1 MQHIRFIF
9 LALALTALGGCA
21 LLPSSIPSSSY
32 RQPARPVTDSHNVE
46 RWQEHYDPKTQPY
59 TVLGRTYYPLPDAQ
73 GYDEVGVASWYG
85 DDFHGKKTA
94 SGDIYDMYAVSA
106 AHKTLPLGT
115 VVRVTNLHN
124 GRQVDLLV
132 NDRGPFVD
140 GRVIDLSYGAAKQLG
155 SARQGIAKVR
165 VTAIGSYSAPSSY
178 LAGNSRRAPARSAE
192 SAQGYYIQ
200 VGTFAVEENAYR
212 LRERLVGSGFSGT
225 RGRTIMRGGREVYL
239 VQAGAFRDMEQ
250 ARVALNRLR
259 SEFPGSYIDS

>member
-32 RQPARPVTDSHNVE
+32 RQPTRPVTDSHNVE
-46 RWQEHYDPKTQPY
+46 RWQEQYDPKTQPY

-178 LAGNSRRAPARSAE
+178 LASNSRRAPAPSAE

-225 RGRTIMRGGREVYL
+225 RVRTIMRGGREVYL

-250 ARVALNRLR
+250 ARVALNQLR

>member
-1 MQHIRFIF
+1 MQRIRFIF

-21 LLPSSIPSSSY
+21 LLPSSIPSQSY
-32 RQPARPVTDSHNVE
+32 RPARPVTDNHNVE
-46 RWQEHYDPKTQPY
+46 RWQEQYDPKTQPY
-59 TVLGRTYYPLPDAQ
+59 TVLGRTYYPLPDAR

-115 VVRVTNLHN
+115 VVRVTNLQN

-140 GRVIDLSYGAAKQLG
+140 GRVIDLSYGAAQRLG

-165 VTAIGSYSAPSSY
+165 VTAIGSYAAPSSY
-178 LAGNSRRAPARSAE
+178 LANNGGRQAPAKSVA
-192 SAQGYYIQ
+192 STQGYYIQ

-212 LRERLVGSGFSGT
+212 LRDRLVGSGFSGT
-225 RGRTIMRGGREVYL
+225 RVRTIMRGGREVYL

-250 ARVALNRLR
+250 ARVALIQLR